1 MPYYTSIND
10 RSVATLQG
18 VTYNFKSM
26 QPQMVVEG
34 EDTVIAAGIMLS
46 EDFEATLKGKVVA
59 APIVVNHEPIVEDL
73 ETDDPEDIVAE
84 MAAVAVAE
92 RELEAARAA
101 AEAEEE
107 AEKSPVFDQVV
118 FEAAVHGILDSGD
131 VALLTPKGFPKASA
145 IKDLTGF
152 DVTPIKVVQFCKSL
166 KE

>member
-34 EDTVIAAGIMLS
+34 EATVIAAGIMLS
-46 EDFEATLKGKVVA
+46 EDFEATIKGKPVP
-59 APIVVNHEPIVEDL
+59 APIVVNHEPVTEDV

-84 MAAVAVAE
+84 MAAVAAAE
-92 RELEAARAA
+92 RELEAARAE
-101 AEAEEE
+101 AEAKEE
-107 AEKSPVFDQVV
+107 AEKSPAFDQVV

-152 DVTPIKVVQFCKSL
+152 DVTPIKVVRYCKSL